1 MGVIFVVVIA
11 IAVAKAHPGVHRSG
25 GYSHSSSTH
34 SSPHSSSTHS
44 SSYGSPHSSS
54 SHGSTHYSSSY
65 SSPHSSSSHKVHK
78 GKRSAEPE
86 PAKYNCETVYETV
99 YEKQCETKYVT
110 EYHKECN
117 TVYEKNVKPS
127 TSKSAILNTRKSAIR
142 SPPHMGMGLISPNP
156 SAN

>member
-1 MGVIFVVVIA
+1 MGVSVVSHHKKAKAYSRSTIIPTLIIMKSLVIFVVLIA

-34 SSPHSSSTHS
+34 SSPHSSSSHS

-54 SHGSTHYSSSY
+54 SHGSTHSSSSY

-99 YEKQCETKYVT
+99 YEKQ
-110 EYHKECN
+110 
-117 TVYEKNVKPS
+117 
-127 TSKSAILNTRKSAIR
+127 
-142 SPPHMGMGLISPNP
+142 
-156 SAN
+156 

>member
-1 MGVIFVVVIA
+1 MGVIA
-11 IAVAKAHPGVHRSG
+11 IAIAKAHPGVHRSG

-34 SSPHSSSTHS
+34 
-44 SSYGSPHSSS
+44 GSPHSSS
-54 SHGSTHYSSSY
+54 SHSSSY
-65 SSPHSSSSHKVHK
+65 GSPHSSSSHKVHK

-117 TVYEKNVKPS
+117 TVYEKKC
-127 TSKSAILNTRKSAIR
+127 
-142 SPPHMGMGLISPNP
+142 
-156 SAN
+156 

>member
-1 MGVIFVVVIA
+1 MGVSVVSHHKKAKAYSRSTIIPTLIIMKSLVIFVVVIA

-25 GYSHSSSTH
+25 GYS
-34 SSPHSSSTHS
+34 
-44 SSYGSPHSSS
+44 
-54 SHGSTHYSSSY
+54 
-65 SSPHSSSSHKVHK
+65 HSSSSHKVHK

-117 TVYEKNVKPS
+117 TVYEKKCETKYEKKCNQES
-127 TSKSAILNTRKSAIR
+127 SSYGHGSY
-142 SPPHMGMGLISPNP
+142 
-156 SAN
+156 